1 MSATIKDVAK
11 MAGVSISTVSRVVN
25 DSKPVSPDARRRV
38 LNAIDVLDY
47 EPNEIARSL
56 VTRKSN
62 IIGVI
67 VEDFGLSFVSQVL
80 RGVEEVARMYDY
92 DILVSSTYGD
102 AENENRLMKILLQK
116 QVEGIVVITE
126 SNNEDRVQYL
136 KELKIP
142 VSYLNRYYRNDEIST
157 VTINNTDALED
168 IVDYLYG
175 MGHTKIAYIGL
186 ERDFNRT
193 VDRFKHSGYVEAM
206 KKNGLKE
213 NVINIL
219 DNSEEAYMDL
229 MAKLVKE
236 IKEEKITALAVFSDE
251 AAIKIMNLLL
261 DEGIK
266 VPEDVSVTGMGDI
279 TMAELYRPKLTTV
292 KEPLYDYGAVSIRSI
307 IKTIKGEEK
316 MPKEKVILPSFIVER
331 ESVKKYRK

>member
-38 LNAIDVLDY
+38 LHAIEVLDY

-102 AENENRLMKILLQK
+102 PEIEDRYMKLLLQK

-126 SNNEDRVQYL
+126 SNNKNRLQNL

-142 VSYLNRYYRNDEIST
+142 VSYLNRYYRNEDVATISIDNIESTAAMVEYLFNKGHRNIGYLGIEKDFEIT
-157 VTINNTDALED
+157 VE
-168 IVDYLYG
+168 
-175 MGHTKIAYIGL
+175 
-186 ERDFNRT
+186 
-193 VDRFKHSGYVEAM
+193 RFKQRGYKEAI
-206 KKNGLKE
+206 KKFALKE
-213 NVINIL
+213 RIL
-219 DNSEEAYMDL
+219 ELSENSDEAFLDIES
-229 MAKLVKE
+229 KLIE
-236 IKEEKITALAVFSDE
+236 SIKNEGITAIMAYSDE
-251 AAIKIMNLLL
+251 AAIKIINLLK
-261 DEGIK
+261 DNEIR
-266 VPEDVSVTGMGDI
+266 VPEDVSVTGVGDI
-279 TMAELYRPKLTTV
+279 KMSEQYRPKLTTL

-307 IKTIKGEEK
+307 IKAIKGEEK
-316 MPKEKVILPSFIVER
+316 MSQETVLLPFYIIER
-331 ESVKKYRK
+331 ESVKEI

>member
-1 MSATIKDVAK
+1 

-38 LNAIDVLDY
+38 LHAIEVLDY

-102 AENENRLMKILLQK
+102 PEIEDRYMKLLLQK

-126 SNNEDRVQYL
+126 SNNKNRLQNL

-142 VSYLNRYYRNDEIST
+142 VSYLNRYYRNEDVATISIDNIESTAAMVEYLFNKGHRNIGYLGIEKDFEIT
-157 VTINNTDALED
+157 VE
-168 IVDYLYG
+168 
-175 MGHTKIAYIGL
+175 
-186 ERDFNRT
+186 
-193 VDRFKHSGYVEAM
+193 RFKQRGYKEAI
-206 KKNGLKE
+206 KKFALKE
-213 NVINIL
+213 RIL
-219 DNSEEAYMDL
+219 ELSENSDEAFLDIES
-229 MAKLVKE
+229 KLIE
-236 IKEEKITALAVFSDE
+236 SIKNEGITAIMAYSDE
-251 AAIKIMNLLL
+251 AAIKIMNLLK
-261 DEGIK
+261 DNEIR
-266 VPEDVSVTGMGDI
+266 VPEDVSVTGVGDI
-279 TMAELYRPKLTTV
+279 KMSEQYRPKLTTL

-307 IKTIKGEEK
+307 IKAIKGEEK
-316 MPKEKVILPSFIVER
+316 MSQETVLLPFYIIER
-331 ESVKKYRK
+331 ESVKEI

>member
-1 MSATIKDVAK
+1 LSATIKDVAK

-38 LNAIDVLDY
+38 LHAIEVLDY

-102 AENENRLMKILLQK
+102 PEIEDRYMKLLLQK

-126 SNNEDRVQYL
+126 SNNKNRLQNL

-142 VSYLNRYYRNDEIST
+142 VSYLNRYYRNEDVATISIDNIESTAAMVEYLFNKGHRNIGYLGIEKDFEIT
-157 VTINNTDALED
+157 VE
-168 IVDYLYG
+168 
-175 MGHTKIAYIGL
+175 
-186 ERDFNRT
+186 
-193 VDRFKHSGYVEAM
+193 RFKQRGYKEAI
-206 KKNGLKE
+206 KKFALKE
-213 NVINIL
+213 RIL
-219 DNSEEAYMDL
+219 ELSENSDEAFLDIES
-229 MAKLVKE
+229 KLIE
-236 IKEEKITALAVFSDE
+236 SIKNEGITAIMAYSDE
-251 AAIKIMNLLL
+251 AAIKIMNLLK
-261 DEGIK
+261 DNEIR
-266 VPEDVSVTGMGDI
+266 VPEDVSVTGVGDI
-279 TMAELYRPKLTTV
+279 KMSEQYRPKLTTL

-307 IKTIKGEEK
+307 IKAIKGEEK
-316 MPKEKVILPSFIVER
+316 MSQETVLLPFYIIER
-331 ESVKKYRK
+331 ESVKEI

>member
-1 MSATIKDVAK
+1 MTATIKDVAK

-38 LNAIDVLDY
+38 LHAIEVLDY

-67 VEDFGLSFVSQVL
+67 VEDFGLSFISQVL

-102 AENENRLMKILLQK
+102 PENEDRYMKLLLQK

-126 SNNEDRVQYL
+126 SNNRNRLQNL

-142 VSYLNRYYRNDEIST
+142 VSYLNRYYRNEDVATITIDNANST
-157 VTINNTDALED
+157 KSMVN
-168 IVDYLYG
+168 YLHG
-175 MGHTKIAYIGL
+175 KGHRNIAYVGI
-186 ERDFNRT
+186 EKDFDIT
-193 VDRFKHSGYVEAM
+193 VERFKQKGYKEAM
-206 KKNGLKE
+206 KDLGLKDLIIE
-213 NVINIL
+213 L
-219 DNSEEAYMDL
+219 SENSEEAFLDMEG
-229 MAKLVKE
+229 KLIDS
-236 IKEEKITALAVFSDE
+236 IKKDKITAIMAYSDE
-251 AAIKIMNLLL
+251 AAIRIMNLLK
-261 DEGIK
+261 DNGIT
-266 VPEDVSVTGMGDI
+266 VPDDISVTGVGDI
-279 TMAELYRPKLTTV
+279 KMSAQYRPMLTTL

-307 IKTIKGEEK
+307 IKAIKGEES
-316 MPKEKVILPSFIVER
+316 MPDETVILPFQIIER
-331 ESVKKYRK
+331 ESVKEI

>member
-38 LNAIDVLDY
+38 LNAIEVLEY

-56 VTRKSN
+56 VTRRSN

-92 DILVSSTYGD
+92 DIIVSSTYGD
-102 AENENRLMKILLQK
+102 AEIENRYMKVLLQK

-126 SNNEDRVQYL
+126 SSNEDRIQYL

-142 VSYLNRYYRNDEIST
+142 VSYLNRYYRSDEIST
-157 VTINNTDALED
+157 ITINNTDAMKK
-168 IVDYLYG
+168 IVDYFVS
-175 MGHTKIAYIGL
+175 MNHKKIAYIGL
-186 ERDFNRT
+186 DKDLDVT
-193 VDRFKHSGYVEAM
+193 VERFKRAGFKDAM
-206 KKNGLKE
+206 KEAGLEPKIIS
-213 NVINIL
+213 VT
-219 DNSEEAYMDL
+219 DNSNEAFMDL
-229 MAKLVKE
+229 STQLIDA
-236 IKEEKITALAVFSDE
+236 IKNEGITALSVFSDE
-251 AAIKIMNLLL
+251 AAIRVMNLLL

-279 TMAELYRPKLTTV
+279 TMSDLYRPKLTTV

-316 MPKEKVILPSFIVER
+316 MPEDKVILPSHIVER
-331 ESVKKYRK
+331 ESVKKL

>member
-1 MSATIKDVAK
+1 MVTATIKDVAK

-38 LNAIDVLDY
+38 LHAIEVLEY

-102 AENENRLMKILLQK
+102 PEMENRYMKLLLQK

-126 SNNEDRVQYL
+126 SNNRNRLQNL

-142 VSYLNRYYRNDEIST
+142 VSYLNRYYRNEDVATITIDNIGST
-157 VTINNTDALED
+157 TAMVEYLFNKGHKNICYVGIEKDFD
-168 IVDYLYG
+168 I
-175 MGHTKIAYIGL
+175 
-186 ERDFNRT
+186 T
-193 VDRFKHSGYVEAM
+193 VERFKRKGYKEAM
-206 KKNGLKE
+206 KKHGLKDI
-213 NVINIL
+213 VIEL
-219 DNSEEAYMDL
+219 SENSEEAFLDIEK
-229 MAKLVKE
+229 KLVDSIEKE
-236 IKEEKITALAVFSDE
+236 NITAIMAYSDE
-251 AAIKIMNLLL
+251 AAIRIMNILK
-261 DEGIK
+261 DNDIK
-266 VPEDVSVTGMGDI
+266 VPDDVSVTGVGDI
-279 TMAELYRPKLTTV
+279 KMSEQYRPKLTTL

-307 IKTIKGEEK
+307 IKAIKGEEK
-316 MPKEKVILPSFIVER
+316 MPEETVLLPFHIIER
-331 ESVKKYRK
+331 ESVKEI

>member
-38 LNAIDVLDY
+38 LHAIEVLDY

-102 AENENRLMKILLQK
+102 PEIEDRYMKLLLQK

-126 SNNEDRVQYL
+126 SNNKNRLQNL

-142 VSYLNRYYRNDEIST
+142 VSYLNRYYRNEDVATISIDNIESTAAMVEYLFNKGHRNIGYLGIEKDFEIT
-157 VTINNTDALED
+157 VE
-168 IVDYLYG
+168 
-175 MGHTKIAYIGL
+175 
-186 ERDFNRT
+186 
-193 VDRFKHSGYVEAM
+193 RFKQRGYKEAI
-206 KKNGLKE
+206 KKFALKE
-213 NVINIL
+213 RIL
-219 DNSEEAYMDL
+219 ELSENSDEAFLDIES
-229 MAKLVKE
+229 KLIE
-236 IKEEKITALAVFSDE
+236 SIKNEGITAIMAYSDE
-251 AAIKIMNLLL
+251 AAIKIMNLLK
-261 DEGIK
+261 DNEIR
-266 VPEDVSVTGMGDI
+266 VPEDVSVTGVGDI
-279 TMAELYRPKLTTV
+279 KMSEQYRPKLTTL

-307 IKTIKGEEK
+307 IKAIKGEEK
-316 MPKEKVILPSFIVER
+316 MSQETVLLPFYIIER
-331 ESVKKYRK
+331 ESVKEI